1 MCIATLGPTPCVLS
15 YRKSSELN
23 RTSLVYASM
32 VFIPSLVMLYGNK
45 ESAKILITILEIVPR
60 TFPFSTTV
68 LLFSSKNFR
77 ERMLFDD
84 SY

>member
-1 MCIATLGPTPCVLS
+1 
-15 YRKSSELN
+15 
-23 RTSLVYASM
+23 M